1 MGKSV
6 TMKSL
11 VAALLISVLALK
23 ASAFPFG
30 NPDLDLEWEDFK
42 QRYDKNYELDG
53 EEQGRRMI
61 WEDNLNFIGEHNAA
75 AANGEHTYTVG
86 MNQFGDLTTDE
97 INKFFNGYNSSEQL
111 RGEIVS
117 FENVKDDGL
126 PSTVDW
132 VNEGYVT
139 GVKNQAQCGSCWAF
153 SATGSLEGQHF
164 KKAGKLVS
172 LSEQNLVDCEK
183 QDFGC
188 MGGLMTHAFAYIK
201 NNHGIDT
208 ESSYPYTAKTGKKCL
223 FKPQDV
229 GATLQSYKTIPAG
242 KENDLQTAVATVGP
256 VSVAIDAS
264 QPSFHF
270 YKKGIYYE
278 PDCSSIRLDHGVLA
292 VGYGTDSGKDYWLVK
307 NSWDTTWGMDGYIK
321 MSRNRKNNCGIA
333 TAACYPEV

>member
-1 MGKSV
+1 
-6 TMKSL
+6 MKSHT
-11 VAALLISVLALK
+11 VALLICFLAFE
-23 ASAFPFG
+23 ASAWPFG
-30 NPDLDLEWEDFK
+30 NPDLDLDWEDFK
-42 QRYDKNYELDG
+42 QRYNKNYELDG
-53 EEQGRRMI
+53 EEQGRRLI
-61 WEDNLNFIGEHNAA
+61 WEDNLKFIDEHNAA
-75 AANGEHTYTVG
+75 AANGEHTFEVG
-86 MNQFGDLTTDE
+86 VNEYADWSTDE
-97 INKFFNGYNSSEQL
+97 FVKFMNGLKNSSET
-111 RGEIVS
+111 GEVDN
-117 FENVKDDGL
+117 FENVRDEDL
-126 PSTVDW
+126 PSSVDW
-132 VNEGYVT
+132 VKEGYVT

-242 KENDLQTAVATVGP
+242 KENDLKTAVATVGP

-264 QPSFHF
+264 NPSFHF

-292 VGYGTDSGKDYWLVK
+292 VGYGTDSAKDYWLVK

>member
-6 TMKSL
+6 KMKSL
-11 VAALLISVLALK
+11 IATLVICALALK

-42 QRYDKNYELDG
+42 QRYNKNYELDG

-86 MNQFGDLTTDE
+86 MNQFGDWSTDE
-97 INKFFNGYNSSEQL
+97 INKFFNGYNASEQL
-111 RGEIVS
+111 KGEVVN
-117 FENVKDDGL
+117 FENVKDN

-132 VNEGYVT
+132 VNKGYVT
-139 GVKNQAQCGSCWAF
+139 GVKNQKQCGSCWAF

-264 QPSFHF
+264 NPSFHF

-278 PDCSSIRLDHGVLA
+278 PDCSSTHLDHGVLA

-307 NSWDTTWGMDGYIK
+307 NSWDVTWGMDGYIK

>member
-6 TMKSL
+6 KMKSHT
-11 VAALLISVLALK
+11 AALLICFLAFRV
-23 ASAFPFG
+23 SAFPFG

-42 QRYDKNYELDG
+42 QRYNKNYELDG
-53 EEQGRRMI
+53 EEQGRRLT
-61 WEDNLNFIGEHNAA
+61 WEDNLKFIDEHNAA
-75 AANGEHTYTVG
+75 AANGEHTYEVG
-86 MNQFGDLTTDE
+86 VNEYADWSTDE
-97 INKFFNGYNSSEQL
+97 LVKFMNGYKNSSETL
-111 RGEIVS
+111 NGEVDN
-117 FENVKDDGL
+117 FEN
-126 PSTVDW
+126 VDW
-132 VNEGYVT
+132 VNPSVDWVKEGYVT

-164 KKAGKLVS
+164 KKTGKLVS

-188 MGGLMTHAFAYIK
+188 MGGLMAHAFAYIEK
-201 NNHGIDT
+201 NNGIDT

-229 GATLQSYKTIPAG
+229 GATLQSYKTIPTG
-242 KENDLQTAVATVGP
+242 KEDDLQKAVASVGP

-264 QPSFHF
+264 QRSFHF
-270 YKKGIYYE
+270 YKKGVYYE

-292 VGYGTDSGKDYWLVK
+292 VGYGTDTGKDYWMVK
-307 NSWDTTWGMDGYIK
+307 NSWGTTWGMEGYIQ

-333 TAACYPEV
+333 TAACYPQV

>member
-1 MGKSV
+1 MGV

-86 MNQFGDLTTDE
+86 MNQFGDWSTDE
-97 INKFFNGYNSSEQL
+97 INKFFNGYNASEQ
-111 RGEIVS
+111 
-117 FENVKDDGL
+117 
-126 PSTVDW
+126 
-132 VNEGYVT
+132 
-139 GVKNQAQCGSCWAF
+139 
-153 SATGSLEGQHF
+153 F

-201 NNHGIDT
+201 SNHGIDT
-208 ESSYPYTAKTGKKCL
+208 ESSYPYTAITGKKCL
-223 FKPQDV
+223 FKPEDV

-242 KENDLQTAVATVGP
+242 KENDLQTAVATV
-256 VSVAIDAS
+256 SVAIDAS
-264 QPSFHF
+264 NPSFHF

-278 PDCSSIRLDHGVLA
+278 PDCSSTHLDHGVLA

-307 NSWDTTWGMDGYIK
+307 NSWDVTWGMD
-321 MSRNRKNNCGIA
+321 
-333 TAACYPEV
+333 

>member
-6 TMKSL
+6 KMKSHT
-11 VAALLISVLALK
+11 VALLICFLAFRV
-23 ASAFPFG
+23 SAFPFG

-42 QRYDKNYELDG
+42 QRYNKNYELDG

-86 MNQFGDLTTDE
+86 MNQFGDWSTDE
-97 INKFFNGYNSSEQL
+97 INEFFNFDNA
-111 RGEIVS
+111 
-117 FENVKDDGL
+117 KDN

-132 VNEGYVT
+132 VNKGYVT
-139 GVKNQAQCGSCWAF
+139 GVKNQKQCGSCWAF

-183 QDFGC
+183 QDSGC
-188 MGGLMTHAFAYIK
+188 MGGLMAHAFAYIEK
-201 NNHGIDT
+201 NNGIDT

-223 FKPQDV
+223 FKPEDV
-229 GATLQSYKTIPAG
+229 GATLQSYKTIPTG
-242 KENDLQTAVATVGP
+242 KEDDLRKAVASVGP

-264 QPSFHF
+264 QRSFHF
-270 YKKGIYYE
+270 YKKGVYYE

-292 VGYGTDSGKDYWLVK
+292 VGYGTDTGKDYWLVK
-307 NSWDTTWGMDGYIK
+307 NSWGTTWGMEGYIQ

-333 TAACYPEV
+333 TAACYPQV